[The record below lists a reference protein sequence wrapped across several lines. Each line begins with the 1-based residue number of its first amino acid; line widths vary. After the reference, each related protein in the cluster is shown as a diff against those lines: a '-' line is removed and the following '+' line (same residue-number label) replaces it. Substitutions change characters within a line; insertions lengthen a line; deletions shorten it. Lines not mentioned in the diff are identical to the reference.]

1 MYFLPRA
8 RHVYFIPMLRSWT
21 HFCFWWTLL
30 LMHALSAKLFI
41 GGRAPGGHTHTQ
53 LSVCSCM
60 CTFRNFQCR
69 LSKFWTTNC
78 SCFKTVEFKLNS
90 NWTKDVGWQSV
101 INSVEILIHQWL
113 RLLVL
118 LTVMQSWGLHC
129 VEVAISTAHCRSKHS
144 IPFQWFAWWGVSLLL
159 YSPNIPIFVSHQIE
173 WLFVLSFGFH
183 RLSIQNWKIYKN

>member
-1 MYFLPRA
+1 MYISSQCFGVE
-8 RHVYFIPMLRSWT
+8 HIFVFDEHFSWCMLCRQNCS
-21 HFCFWWTLL
+21 LVE
-30 LMHALSAKLFI
+30 
-41 GGRAPGGHTHTQ
+41 GHPAATHTQ

-101 INSVEILIHQWL
+101 INSVGILIHQWL
-113 RLLVL
+113 HLLVL

-129 VEVAISTAHCRSKHS
+129 VEVGISTAHCRSKYS
-144 IPFQWFAWWGVSLLL
+144 MPFQWFASWGVSLLF

-173 WLFVLSFGFH
+173 WLFVLSLGFH

>member
-1 MYFLPRA
+1 MYISSQCFGVE
-8 RHVYFIPMLRSWT
+8 HIFVFDEHFSWCMLCRQNCS
-21 HFCFWWTLL
+21 LVE
-30 LMHALSAKLFI
+30 
-41 GGRAPGGHTHTQ
+41 GHPAATHTQ

-159 YSPNIPIFVSHQIE
+159 YSPNIPVFVSHQIE